1 MDPLLFLGPLGLAA
15 GVNLYLTVFVTGLLV
30 RLGWVA
36 EFVPDSLGTLG
47 SWPVLVA
54 SALLAVVEF
63 AADKVPYV
71 DSTWDVI
78 HTFIRPLGAMLIALN
93 VLPDGN
99 PAVTT
104 VLTLLTGA
112 GALTSHTSKA
122 GLRALVNT
130 SPEPFSNIA
139 LSITEDLS
147 VIGLMMLAFQHP
159 WVAAAI
165 AVVVTIVLIIFLI
178 WLYRFARRTVGGLK
192 RFLRSGRR
200 QAQEP
205 GPTVAIPP
213 SGDRR

>member
-1 MDPLLFLGPLGLAA
+1 MDPLVFLGPLGLAA

-36 EFVPDSLGTLG
+36 SYVPDSLDTLG

-71 DSTWDVI
+71 DNTWDVV
-78 HTFIRPLGAMLIALN
+78 HTFIRPVGAMLIALN
-93 VLPDGN
+93 VLPDGD

-147 VIGLMMLAFQHP
+147 VMGLMVLAFQYP
-159 WVAAAI
+159 WVAAGI
-165 AVVVTIVLIIFLI
+165 ALVVTILLIVFLI
-178 WLYRFARRTVGGLK
+178 WLYRFARRTVGSLG
-192 RFLRSGRR
+192 RFLRTGRR
-200 QAQEP
+200 ASP
-205 GPTVAIPP
+205 AAAASP
-213 SGDRR
+213 SRGLDRMG